1 MALPQITAVGTL
13 KRTEMKYTA
22 SGKALFKFQVE
33 CSEKNA
39 KGEWDNLYLS
49 GELWDKQAEF
59 ANQWFKDG
67 SVAIVTGKLITS
79 SYEKNDGTKV
89 YENKLQFPSLSFV
102 PKEKDSNQQ
111 QKPKQEPK
119 QRQSYAQQYPEHQ
132 APEIDMDPDEVPF

>member
-1 MALPQITAVGTL
+1 MALPQITAVGIL
-13 KRTEMKYTA
+13 KRTELRYTP

-33 CSEKNA
+33 CSEKNT

-67 SVAIVTGKLITS
+67 SVAIITGKLITS
-79 SYEKNDGTKV
+79 SYEKQNGTKV

-102 PKEKDSNQQ
+102 PKEKDNNQQ
-111 QKPKQEPK
+111 QKPKQPQ
-119 QRQSYAQQYPEHQ
+119 QRQSYQPV
-132 APEIDMDPDEVPF
+132 PEIEIDESEIGF